1 MNKLRPLYQS
11 GAVSRFHTMR
21 TLHRQT
27 VAEHAWGVA
36 VVLLWLYAPDMPPPT
51 LLRYALLHDA
61 AEVETGDV
69 PATAKWNSASLSTK
83 LRLLE
88 EAFYEDHG
96 IPLHEGLTA
105 DDISVLQFCDSAELL
120 IYALT
125 EADLGNA
132 AMVAVADRVV
142 THLENRIPKNMDK
155 AYQLFTSLEWQML
168 NLKKGR
174 YAESE

>member
-36 VVLLWLYAPDMPPPT
+36 VVLLWLYAPDMPPPAM
-51 LLRYALLHDA
+51 LRYALLHDA
-61 AEVETGDV
+61 AELETGDV
-69 PATAKWNSASLSTK
+69 PATAKWNSASLTAK

-88 EAFYEDHG
+88 ESFYDSHG
-96 IPLHEGLTA
+96 LPLYEGLT
-105 DDISVLQFCDSAELL
+105 DNDIHVLQFCDSTELL

-132 AMVAVADRVV
+132 AMIEVAQRVV
-142 THLENRIPKNMDK
+142 DHLESRLPQNLQK
-155 AYQLFTSLEWQML
+155 ANELYISLNWQLHR
-168 NLKKGR
+168 LKKGR
-174 YAESE
+174 YAKSE